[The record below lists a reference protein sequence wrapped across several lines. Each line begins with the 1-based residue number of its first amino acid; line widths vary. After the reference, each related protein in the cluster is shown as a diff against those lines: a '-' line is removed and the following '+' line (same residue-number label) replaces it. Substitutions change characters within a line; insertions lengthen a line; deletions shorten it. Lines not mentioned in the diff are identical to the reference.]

1 MQDQITSWQFSCFRT
16 IIEIYFAPSAGF
28 FFFLE
33 LNLYINSLPRGQTI
47 DPLTHRVLPD
57 GAHVGAVAHRE
68 RLSHARIRTG
78 AHLEEVLRIKERTQR
93 I

>member
-16 IIEIYFAPSAGF
+16 IIEIYFALSAGF
-28 FFFLE
+28 FFLFLE
-33 LNLYINSLPRGQTI
+33 LNVLPRGQTI

-57 GAHVGAVAHRE
+57 GAHVGAVAHGE

-78 AHLEEVLRIKERTQR
+78 AHLEEVLWIKERTQR
-93 I
+93 S